1 MNKRIFISSGEESGD
16 MHGAALLE
24 ELGAMVP
31 GLEVRGMGGYRMH
44 GAGLRGPDSK
54 EVSVVGIFEV
64 LEKSPKIMSTLSSL
78 KKTLRTGRFGA
89 AVFIDFPDFNLRLAK
104 EARAR
109 GIPVIYYIS
118 PQVWAWRRGRVK
130 KIARLVD
137 KMLVILPFEVE
148 IYKKAGVDVEYVGH
162 PLADVVKCSL
172 TKAGARKDLGL
183 PARGPVVALLPG
195 SRSAEVARHLPVM
208 MEAASRIEAGLKKKP
223 AFIIPAAR
231 SVDSAAFD
239 AARRAAGLNV
249 KVTDGK
255 MYEALKASDAAVV
268 ASGTATL
275 ETALMGVPMVI
286 VYRMSG
292 LSYGIGRALVDVP
305 FIGLPNIIAGKKVAT
320 ELIQSDVTAGKIS
333 GEILPILEDQARRR
347 AIIRDLKEIR
357 AGLGKG
363 AARKAAR
370 VVASF
375 LKD

>member
-1 MNKRIFISSGEESGD
+1 
-16 MHGAALLE
+16 MHGAALIE
-24 ELGAMVP
+24 ELRAIVP
-31 GLEVRGMGGYRMH
+31 GLDVRGMGGYRMH
-44 GAGLRGPDSK
+44 GAGLKGPDSK

-78 KKTLRTGRFGA
+78 KRTLRAGRFGA

-137 KMLVILPFEVE
+137 RMLVILPFEEE
-148 IYKKAGVDVEYVGH
+148 IYRKAGVNVEYVGH
-162 PLADVVKCSL
+162 PLADVVKCGL
-172 TKAGARKDLGL
+172 TKAASRKDLGL

-195 SRSAEVARHLPVM
+195 SRSAEVGRHLPVM
-208 MEAASRIEAGLKKKP
+208 LDAAASIEAGLKKKT

-231 SVDSAAFD
+231 SVDPAAFD
-239 AARRAAGLNV
+239 EARRASGINLTV
-249 KVTDGK
+249 VEGK

-320 ELIQSDVTAGKIS
+320 ELIQSDVTAGNIS
-333 GEILPILEDQARRR
+333 GEILAILGDQAKRR
-347 AIIRDLKEIR
+347 AIIRDLKDLR
-357 AGLGKG
+357 ARLGKG
-363 AARKAAR
+363 AAKKAAH
-370 VVASF
+370 VIASF
-375 LKD
+375 LEG

>member
-1 MNKRIFISSGEESGD
+1 
-16 MHGAALLE
+16 
-24 ELGAMVP
+24 
-31 GLEVRGMGGYRMH
+31 
-44 GAGLRGPDSK
+44 
-54 EVSVVGIFEV
+54 
-64 LEKSPKIMSTLSSL
+64 MSTLSSL

-183 PARGPVVALLPG
+183 PSRGPVVALLPG

-208 MEAASRIEAGLKKKP
+208 MEAAARIQAGLGKKP

-231 SVDSAAFD
+231 SVDSTAFD
-239 AARRAAGLNV
+239 AARRAMGLNV
-249 KVTDGK
+249 KVAEGQ

-305 FIGLPNIIAGKKVAT
+305 FIGLPNIIAGRKVAT
-320 ELIQSDVTAGKIS
+320 ELIQSDVTAEKIS